1 MSQTVCVSNSGI
13 KLLSVLWT
21 KQKGTKSNM
30 TSNTTNGPLRGKNCI
45 SHEKWLHSLF
55 LQVMADSS
63 CLTAWW
69 TLFQRKKSYEQIRS
83 DWQSVFLDH
92 VFVVGCAFYIIFVKA
107 ISGRT
112 LLPETSWMHDMQV
125 MQKMIALAYS
135 VLSGFKVTQM
145 ETCGLTRV
153 KFRLY
158 IKFMWQS
165 T

>member
-1 MSQTVCVSNSGI
+1 
-13 KLLSVLWT
+13 
-21 KQKGTKSNM
+21 
-30 TSNTTNGPLRGKNCI
+30 
-45 SHEKWLHSLF
+45 
-55 LQVMADSS
+55 MADSS